1 MIVLSNTTA
10 QTLTPGQSI
19 TFNDTIL
26 HTGCAECHRNNTGSI
41 KLRANGAYE
50 VSFSGNVSRP
60 TAATQVQLTVQ
71 LGGANLPETQM
82 ISTPSAASSLNNVS
96 TSTIVKNC
104 CGDYDRIT
112 VVNTG
117 ATDINIVSNP
127 VITIKS
133 MY

>member
-19 TFNDTIL
+19 TFNDVVL
-26 HTGCAECHRNNTGSI
+26 HTGCAECHRANTGSV

-50 VSFSGNVSRP
+50 INFSGNVSSP

-117 ATDINIVSNP
+117 ASDINIAANP
-127 VITIKS
+127 VLTIKRLS
-133 MY
+133 

>member
-19 TFNDTIL
+19 TFNDVVL
-26 HTGCAECHRNNTGSI
+26 HTGCAECHRTNTGSV

-50 VSFSGNVSRP
+50 ISFSGNVSSP

-117 ATDINIVSNP
+117 ASDINIAANP
-127 VITIKS
+127 VLTIKRLS
-133 MY
+133 